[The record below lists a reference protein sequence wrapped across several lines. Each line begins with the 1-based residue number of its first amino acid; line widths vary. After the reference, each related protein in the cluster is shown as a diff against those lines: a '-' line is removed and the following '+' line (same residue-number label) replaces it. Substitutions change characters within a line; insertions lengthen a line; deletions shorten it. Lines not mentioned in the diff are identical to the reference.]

1 MATTIC
7 TRLIMKSNISKKN
20 LKEFGLLVG
29 FGLPI
34 LIGLVIPAISG
45 HSFRIWTLF
54 IGLPLIFLAILMPNS
69 LLYFYKAW
77 MRLGDIL
84 GWFNSRLIL
93 GLVFIVVLQ
102 PIALIMKIM
111 GHDPL
116 RLKRMDQKSYKVS
129 KKDLQIDLKKIF

>member
-1 MATTIC
+1 
-7 TRLIMKSNISKKN
+7 MKNNISKKI

-34 LIGLVIPAISG
+34 LIALIIPAISG
-45 HSFRIWTLF
+45 HTFRIWKLF

-69 LLYFYKAW
+69 LLYIYKAW
-77 MRLGDIL
+77 MGLGNIL
-84 GWFNSRLIL
+84 GWLNSRLIL

-102 PIALIMKIM
+102 PIALIMKII

-116 RLKRMDQKSYKVS
+116 RLKRTNQKSYKVS
-129 KKDLQIDLKKIF
+129 KKDFQIDLKKIF

>member
-1 MATTIC
+1 MIT
-7 TRLIMKSNISKKN
+7 KNNISKKI

-34 LIGLVIPAISG
+34 LIGLIIPAISG
-45 HSFRIWTLF
+45 HAFRIWKLF

-77 MRLGDIL
+77 MRLGNIL
-84 GWFNSRLIL
+84 GWLNSRLIL

-102 PIALIMKIM
+102 PIALIMKII

-116 RLKRMDQKSYKVS
+116 RLKRMNQKSYKVS